1 MSLPAWLGL
10 PGLPGLPGWSA
21 WPAWSA
27 WSVWLITSFIHLC
40 QPLLCPLPGPTR
52 GPRVPVVLVVVV
64 DGEVPARLRRA

>member
-40 QPLLCPLPGPTR
+40 QPLLCQPLPGHTR
-52 GPRVPVVLVVVV
+52 GPRVPVVLVVV